1 MQKISEVSD
10 LEGRKLDEKL
20 QKSSTK
26 KSLKL
31 HYCKILLTA
40 VGKNESTLPVLYPFE
55 GPNNSGAW
63 H

>member
-26 KSLKL
+26 KELK
-31 HYCKILLTA
+31 IALL
-40 VGKNESTLPVLYPFE
+40 
-55 GPNNSGAW
+55 
-63 H
+63 